1 MLMVAMLVGTFCVA
15 SCSTLQS
22 PRSNSVADIEGSC
35 NESTRSA
42 GKSLQY
48 YQICHEF
55 RSFVFSIVLGMMMS
69 QTGMSALHEAA
80 LENRLAAFQLLLEL
94 GASDRVED
102 SVRTVYCLCALL
114 PFPYVDW
121 FCVCKCCSILTW
133 HVRLLMLSATSISVR
148 CPVRTGIWN
157 SSGSHCTV
165 KTSVS
170 GHPFA

>member
-1 MLMVAMLVGTFCVA
+1 MFFSMLMVAMLVGTFCVA

-48 YQICHEF
+48 YQICHAF
-55 RSFVFSIVLGMMMS
+55 RSFDVFSLVLGMMS

-80 LENRLAAFQLLLEL
+80 LESRLAAFQLLLEL

-102 SVRTVYCLCALL
+102 SVPCTACVLC
-114 PFPYVDW
+114 FH
-121 FCVCKCCSILTW
+121 F
-133 HVRLLMLSATSISVR
+133 HTSTGSVFA
-148 CPVRTGIWN
+148 
-157 SSGSHCTV
+157 
-165 KTSVS
+165 SVVL
-170 GHPFA
+170 F